1 MSNIYKYIYIIIYA
15 YITSYNMN
23 DVCCIHTCICIL
35 KSLSFRLNCMTNG
48 QRIRE
53 WNNLSSFVTAQL
65 SVKQKEEFFFVF
77 YCCYFCYFK
86 NYFIFYCV
94 LYISDPDH
102 HSCGIKIIKKIN
114 PCDNLKFSLKQ
125 YQ

>member
-1 MSNIYKYIYIIIYA
+1 MDRESENG
-15 YITSYNMN
+15 TTFQ
-23 DVCCIHTCICIL
+23 V
-35 KSLSFRLNCMTNG
+35 LS
-48 QRIRE
+48 QR
-53 WNNLSSFVTAQL
+53 NYLSSKKK
-65 SVKQKEEFFFVF
+65 SFFLCFIVVI
-77 YCCYFCYFK
+77 CYFK